1 MITRRDCILLLSEL
15 EAKGVDTRN
24 MLQVALTNSEASF
37 EVVRF
42 INTHREFE
50 ANKFYEK
57 LRKSYNHK
65 RSDLYKNIVTCDE
78 QDCSDTVLT
87 TLAAL
92 SLQILLFA
100 KTVDNSKMFL
110 EHVRFREIQEALKNY
125 SLTYELI
132 PCIQV
137 LQIIKADLKA
147 FEYMNKNPN

>member
-15 EAKGVDTRN
+15 EAKGIDTKN
-24 MLQVALTNSEASF
+24 MLQVALTTSETSF

-50 ANKFYEK
+50 ANRFYEK

-78 QDCSDTVLT
+78 QDCSESVLT

>member
-15 EAKGVDTRN
+15 EARGVDTRN
-24 MLQVALTNSEASF
+24 MLQVALTNSETSF

-42 INTHREFE
+42 INTHREFD
-50 ANKFYEK
+50 ANRFYEK

>member
-15 EAKGVDTRN
+15 EARGIDTRN
-24 MLQVALTNSEASF
+24 MLQVALTNSETSF

-42 INTHREFE
+42 INTHREFD